1 MRSACLATLLF
12 FLAGFAVSAHAH
24 KSASELASM
33 CSSEAVENHS
43 RCLGYIQGY
52 LEGANSVDQQ
62 AAAGMLDRAA
72 SESAWIRRAMET
84 RVGTK
89 LRAMGR
95 DLAEPFCLS
104 GDNPAMQIKARVKQ
118 ETGVDEGAAA
128 SAWLSSLV
136 NDEFPCG
143 QPI

>member
-1 MRSACLATLLF
+1 MRVCTAALLSI
-12 FLAGFAVSAHAH
+12 LLGYAGNVHAH
-24 KSASELASM
+24 KSAAELASM
-33 CSSEAVENHS
+33 CGSAVVEDQS

-52 LEGANSVDQQ
+52 LEGAGSVNQQ
-62 AAAGMLDRAA
+62 AAADMLDRAA

-95 DLAEPFCLS
+95 DLAQPFCLS
-104 GDNPAMQIKARVKQ
+104 GDNPAAQLKARVKQ
-118 ETGVDEGAAA
+118 EVSLQEGAAA